1 MGGSDART
9 FHRESEAKLPYRP
22 KRIKGSRGRM
32 RTCRAFLPLFTSGLA
47 LYLRRVPPRSPLV
60 PAPPP
65 SSPPPRLR
73 TERHDR
79 LYRPLILTTLAAS
92 LGVLIL
98 AFRLWPV
105 EDRAPTP
112 LYVATPQERIPM
124 ELIEPTAQ
132 APRTAPPPPPTL
144 PPVEVPNDVPI
155 PELEIDF
162 ETLDTSPSVDV
173 TLPDAPPGPV
183 ETEGSP
189 DVRPTFVE
197 RADRRPQTISP
208 VLPDYPREAERR
220 GIRAR
225 VRLRLRID
233 ERGRLKE
240 VEIVDRFLLDKKD
253 REERVAEIGYGV
265 EQAVLDAVHRTRF
278 RPGRHDGRPVETY
291 TTMTLGVG
299 I

>member
-1 MGGSDART
+1 MPS
-9 FHRESEAKLPYRP
+9 
-22 KRIKGSRGRM
+22 
-32 RTCRAFLPLFTSGLA
+32 
-47 LYLRRVPPRSPLV
+47 
-60 PAPPP
+60 PPP
-65 SSPPPRLR
+65 SSPLPRLH

-79 LYRPLILTTLAAS
+79 LYRPRILATLAAS
-92 LGVLIL
+92 LVLLIL

-105 EDRAPTP
+105 QERDTTS
-112 LYVATPQERIPM
+112 LYVATPQERVPL

-132 APRTAPPPPPTL
+132 APRMAPPPPPTL
-144 PPVEVPNDVPI
+144 PPVEVPDDVPI
-155 PELEIDF
+155 PDFEIDF
-162 ETLDTSPSVDV
+162 EPLDTSPSTNV
-173 TLPDAPPGPV
+173 TVPDAPPGPA
-183 ETEGSP
+183 ETEGP
-189 DVRPTFVE
+189 TDTRPTFVE

-265 EQAVLDAVHRTRF
+265 EQAILDAVNRTRF
-278 RPGRHDGRPVETY
+278 RPGRHEGRPVETY

-299 I
+299 V

>member
-1 MGGSDART
+1 M
-9 FHRESEAKLPYRP
+9 LP
-22 KRIKGSRGRM
+22 S
-32 RTCRAFLPLFTSGLA
+32 L
-47 LYLRRVPPRSPLV
+47 
-60 PAPPP
+60 P
-65 SSPPPRLR
+65 SSPAPRLR

-79 LYRPLILTTLAAS
+79 VYRPRILATLGVS

-98 AFRLWPV
+98 TFRLWPV
-105 EDRAPTP
+105 EEPTPTP
-112 LYVATPQERIPM
+112 LYVAAPHEQIPL
-124 ELIEPTAQ
+124 ELIEPTRQ
-132 APRTAPPPPPTL
+132 TPRTAPPPPPTL
-144 PPVEVPNDVPI
+144 PPIEVPDDVPI
-155 PELEIDF
+155 PEEEIEFEVLE
-162 ETLDTSPSVDV
+162 TSPNPDIA
-173 TLPDAPPGPV
+173 LPEAPPGPT
-183 ETEGSP
+183 ETEGP
-189 DVRPTFVE
+189 DDASAFVE

-265 EQAVLDAVHRTRF
+265 EQAILDAVNRTRF

-291 TTMTLGVG
+291 TTMTLSVGV
-299 I
+299 